1 MADSKLAITITSNTA
16 SAVSGIKNV
25 SQSMVD
31 LGTTTESTRQKLI
44 KHAQDLTSVGGAYTF
59 VSGVVKKAINVSKEL
74 ISTYSVQEQA
84 ETRLATT
91 LKATGNAIGMSALEL
106 YKMASAF
113 QDVSTYGD
121 EAIIEVEKL
130 FVASGKISKET
141 MPSQET
147 CQDISRSE
155 IKP

>member
-25 SQSMVD
+25 SQSMNE

-44 KHAQDLTSVGGAYTF
+44 THAQNLTSVGGAYTV
-59 VSGVVKKAINVSKEL
+59 VSGIVKKAINVSKEL
-74 ISTYSVQEQA
+74 ISIYSVQEQA
-84 ETRLATT
+84 ETRLAST

-113 QDVSTYGD
+113 QDVTTYGD

-130 FVASGKISKET
+130 FVASGKIAKET
-141 MPSQET
+141 MPQAIFSYT
-147 CQDISRSE
+147 
-155 IKP
+155 